1 MAERMTPVVERIEWH
16 EGLLLAPQHFQL
28 MSARLDSLVAWQ
40 TLAAAPF
47 SWGVRRL
54 VLDTGLLPAGMLRV
68 LALDAIMPDGT
79 AVSYSGDSGRQGR
92 LELSLEPYTEQLA
105 KGP

>member
-1 MAERMTPVVERIEWH
+1 MSERMTPVVDRIEWH
-16 EGLLLAPQHFQL
+16 EGMLLAPQHFQL

-40 TLAAAPF
+40 TLTAAPF

-54 VLDTGLLPAGMLRV
+54 VLDAGLLPAGTVRV

-79 AVSYSGDSGRQGR
+79 AVSYSADT
-92 LELSLEPYTEQLA
+92 EPA
-105 KGP
+105 RAP

>member
-1 MAERMTPVVERIEWH
+1 MSEAVQPIVDPVEWF
-16 EGLLLAPQHFQL
+16 EGMLLAPQHFQL
-28 MSARLDSLVAWQ
+28 MNARVDSLVAWH

-54 VLDTGLLPAGMLRV
+54 VFDHGLLPAGVLRV

-79 AVSYSGDSGRQGR
+79 AVTYSAESSQQGR
-92 LELSLEPYTEQLA
+92 LELSL
-105 KGP
+105 